1 MPTIAEKLTE
11 IASKTHAVYNRGYDT
26 GFGFGYDKAIY
37 DGSEFKSLFW
47 NAFQQNGN
55 RVNYD
60 YGFYGGQWTNKIFTP
75 EHDMKPT
82 SAKQMFLNN
91 NFRGDLVEALD
102 TLDVVLDFSICK
114 DVSNLFA
121 YAKKITHIGTVNMSS
136 ATSIAGAF
144 VSCEGLESIDEVI
157 FNGNGTQ
164 HPGTTIFKGCAAL
177 KNITVSGVIGD
188 DISFKDSHGLTRAS
202 IESIVDA
209 LSTTASDKTLSL
221 SQNAVGSAFD
231 WDFSGAWT
239 DFIAKRSNWNISL
252 FS

>member
-1 MPTIAEKLTE
+1 MPTIAENLTE
-11 IASKTHAVYNRGYDT
+11 IASKTHAVYSAGYDT
-26 GFGFGYDKAIY
+26 GFRLGYDKAIY
-37 DGSEFKSLFW
+37 DGQEFKSLFW

-60 YGFYGGQWTNKIFTP
+60 YGFYGGQWTNEIFTP

-91 NFRGDLVEALD
+91 NFSGDLVEALN

-136 ATSIAGAF
+136 ATSIGGAF
-144 VSCEGLESIDEVI
+144 VSCEDLETIDEVI
-157 FNGNGTQ
+157 FNANGTQ
-164 HPGTTIFKGCAAL
+164 QPGTSIFKGCTAL

-188 DISFKDSHGLTRAS
+188 NISFSDSRGLTRAS

-209 LSTTASDKTLSL
+209 LSTTANVKTLTL
-221 SQNAVGSAFD
+221 SQEAVGYAFD
-231 WDFSGAWT
+231 WDLGGAWY

-252 FS
+252 A